1 MIVTRRN
8 SMIYPTL
15 KNLLDKVDSK
25 YTLVVAVAKR
35 ARQIVDGQ
43 PKLTK
48 VNSNKPVTIAVN
60 EIAEGKVT
68 YERNSNKNVEP
79 AIVEEAN
86 LEQTMDMEAQDA
98 PATESYVEQ

>member
-1 MIVTRRN
+1 MEV

-15 KNLLDKVDSK
+15 SSLLDKVDSK

-35 ARQIVDGQ
+35 ARQLVDGQ

-48 VNSNKPVTIAVN
+48 AESNKPVTVAVN

-68 YERNSNKNVEP
+68 YERNKPGRPGGE
-79 AIVEEAN
+79 
-86 LEQTMDMEAQDA
+86 
-98 PATESYVEQ
+98 